1 MVKKIYIFILLIV
14 STTACQIYDSDCN
27 DSDCLSYEPYE
38 ATMNIWLTIDN
49 QNDSVPIWIY
59 EGKYNDIN
67 SLIFRD
73 TCTEEMYRIILPLNY
88 QYYVK
93 AKYKKADKTIYAI
106 DGVYFK
112 KYQRTEC
119 DSVCW
124 KIKNNRIDVRL
135 KKININ

>member
-1 MVKKIYIFILLIV
+1 MVKKIFKFIVPIV
-14 STTACQIYDSDCN
+14 IINSCQIYDSDCN
-27 DSDCLSYEPYE
+27 YSDCLEYEPYE

-49 QNDSVPIWIY
+49 ENKSVPIWIY
-59 EGKYNDIN
+59 EGKYNDTN

-73 TCTEEMYRIILPLNY
+73 TCTEETYHIILPLNH

-93 AKYKKADKTIYAI
+93 AKYKKGDKTIYAI

-112 KYQRTEC
+112 KYNRSEC

-124 KIKNNRIDVRL
+124 KIKNNRMDVSL
-135 KKININ
+135 KN